1 MLQFDR
7 YYGLYAQ
14 VPFSWVPWFLNNTAK
29 TGLYGWLRLGSYCL
43 CLNMGLE
50 PDERRLASF
59 GLLMLTRPETQEE
72 QQDREEAEA
81 EEAFMER
88 ELNRYTE
95 WYY

>member
-1 MLQFDR
+1 MLQIDR

-14 VPFSWVPWFLNNTAK
+14 VPFTWVPWFLNNTAK
-29 TGLYGWLRLGSYCL
+29 TGLYGWLRLGDHCL

-50 PDERRLASF
+50 PDERLMARL
-59 GLLMLTRPETQEE
+59 GPLTLTRPETAQE
-72 QQDREEAEA
+72 QMDREEAEA

-88 ELNRYTE
+88 ELNRYTQ

>member
-1 MLQFDR
+1 MLQIDR

-14 VPFSWVPWFLNNTAK
+14 VPFTWVPWFLNNTAK
-29 TGLYGWLRLGSYCL
+29 TGLYGWLRLGGHCL

-50 PDERRLASF
+50 PDERLVARL
-59 GLLMLTRPETQEE
+59 GPLTLTRPETAQE
-72 QQDREEAEA
+72 QMDREEGEA

-88 ELNRYTE
+88 ELNRYTQ